1 MATDINNVTLVGRLT
16 NDPQLKYLP
25 SGTAALEFSIANN
38 YYISSKES
46 NEVSYFDIVLFGKT
60 AESLSRFLVKGKQ
73 VGVSGTLRQDRWQ
86 DKEGSQ
92 RSRVRINAQSV
103 QLLASQ
109 QGSGDGN
116 SQNAKPYYKE
126 APASDK
132 SEYGNTGNTGNTGG
146 SGGTS
151 NFGNDSSSFSDDDDV
166 PF

>member
-16 NDPQLKYLP
+16 NDPLLKYLP

-38 YYISSKES
+38 YYVSSKES

-60 AESLSRFLVKGKQ
+60 AESLSKFLVKGKQ

-86 DKEGSQ
+86 DKEGSP

-103 QLLASQ
+103 QLLSPNQ
-109 QGSGDGN
+109 SSGDGN
-116 SQNAKPYYKE
+116 TQNAKPYYKE
-126 APASDK
+126 APASNNN
-132 SEYGNTGNTGNTGG
+132 EHGNTGG
-146 SGGTS
+146 STS

>member
-38 YYISSKES
+38 YYVSSKES
-46 NEVSYFDIVLFGKT
+46 NEVSFFDIVLFGKV
-60 AESLSRFLVKGKQ
+60 AESLSKFLVKGKQ
-73 VGVSGTLRQDRWQ
+73 VAVSGTLRQDRWE
-86 DKEGSQ
+86 DKEGAK

-109 QGSGDGN
+109 QGDGSNEN
-116 SQNAKPYYKE
+116 SKPYYKE
-126 APASDK
+126 TPASNNEP
-132 SEYGNTGNTGNTGG
+132 SNTGSSSGG
-146 SGGTS
+146 SS
-151 NFGNDSSSFSDDDDV
+151 NFGNDSFSDDDDV